1 MNRTEWLVS
10 LNRRYFLHKLFV
22 FLIMQRSLE
31 DLFEDNNLRTDSAL
45 NTEVAYMKIVPII
58 KISSEFFLRNLLR
71 NRIVSLTEIIR
82 LFKNSLPYTTAFVPF
97 MNWPK
102 MRRGKKQGK
111 IWKYT
116 LRQRRRQS
124 FGIIMQRIRASNHD
138 MNSHEFDS

>member
-1 MNRTEWLVS
+1 
-10 LNRRYFLHKLFV
+10 
-22 FLIMQRSLE
+22 MQRSLE

-45 NTEVAYMKIVPII
+45 NTEVAHMKVVPII

-111 IWKYT
+111 I
-116 LRQRRRQS
+116 
-124 FGIIMQRIRASNHD
+124 
-138 MNSHEFDS
+138 